1 MPTVSID
8 YFFMGPSGQEEAQ
21 GVLPM
26 LAVKS
31 HESRMTLTHVVERKG
46 PVDSTTRRL
55 VADLD
60 WLGLRRLVFESDQ
73 EPAILALKQAVRE
86 SMPTVEFVMEEE
98 SPIEEHQSNGTIEV
112 TVREIQKHVRVM
124 KSALE
129 ERMKCEVPSRHPK
142 LAFLV
147 GLAGR
152 LMSRYQVG
160 RDGRTAY
167 ELHAGK
173 PYRIQLVE
181 FGERVYFMP
190 IRPGGARQAKLDPK
204 WQDGTFIG
212 IRDRSDEMLIMT
224 TSGVY
229 KTRNVRRRPESERW
243 DFEFLMTLRGTLWNP
258 NLAAGEMAA
267 DALPADMAVPMPA
280 PAPVPQVVVE
290 AAPVDRAVS
299 RVYIKKADV
308 QKYGYSMNCL
318 GCRSVM
324 TNTTARAHT
333 EECRKRL
340 ERCLAEDEETKF
352 RSEAAKLRVDNWL
365 ASRVESTEKPRSG
378 DAVSHEPSGA
388 ASSSAPAAAVS
399 GSVSM
404 AVSSSS
410 VDERFRSDE
419 VPDHGVKRVRWSPH
433 EQDTKEFDP
442 NEPSDAS
449 VQSRVLKRQPE
460 STTEDLED
468 AGDQEN
474 RGDADDDDM
483 KALGAVCEEPVITI
497 GVDGETLDECENG
510 EESYVDDVNGGFLD
524 PEMVKEARVEEFA
537 GYLKMQVY
545 CRVPVAEIGSFTK

>member
-1 MPTVSID
+1 
-8 YFFMGPSGQEEAQ
+8 
-21 GVLPM
+21 
-26 LAVKS
+26 
-31 HESRMTLTHVVERKG
+31 MTFAHVVERKG
-46 PVDSTTRRL
+46 PVDFTTRRL

-60 WLGLRRLVFESDQ
+60 WLGLRRLVFKSDQ

-86 SMPTVEFVMEEE
+86 SMPTVEFVMEE
-98 SPIEEHQSNGTIEV
+98 SPVEEHQSNGTIEL
-112 TVREIQKHVRVM
+112 TVRKIQKQVRVM

-129 ERMKCEVPSRHPK
+129 ERMKCEVLSRHPL

-147 GLAGR
+147 EHAGK

-173 PYRIQLVE
+173 PYRRQLVE

-204 WQDGTFIG
+204 WQDGAFIG

-224 TSGVY
+224 TSGVC
-229 KTRNVRRRPESERW
+229 KKRNVRRRPELERW
-243 DFEFLMTLRGTLWNP
+243 DFEFLMTLKGTPWNP
-258 NLAAGEMAA
+258 NPAAGEMAA

-280 PAPVPQVVVE
+280 PAPVPQIMVA
-290 AAPVDRAVS
+290 AAPVERAAS

-308 QKYGYSMNCL
+308 QKFGYSMNCP

-340 ERCLAEDEETKF
+340 ESCLAEDEETKL
-352 RSEAAKLRVDNWL
+352 RSEAAKLR
-365 ASRVESTEKPRSG
+365 ASRVGSTEKPRSG
-378 DAVSHEPSGA
+378 DVVSHEPSGA
-388 ASSSAPAAAVS
+388 ASSSAPAAAAS
-399 GSVSM
+399 GSVPM
-404 AVSSSS
+404 AVSSSPA
-410 VDERFRSDE
+410 DERFRSDE
-419 VPDHGVKRVRWSPH
+419 VPDRGVKKVRWSPH

-442 NEPSDAS
+442 NESS
-449 VQSRVLKRQPE
+449 VQSNRGSFQPD

-474 RGDADDDDM
+474 RGDDDDDDM
-483 KALGAVCEEPVITI
+483 KALGEVNEQPAKTIAVN
-497 GVDGETLDECENG
+497 GETLDECESV

-524 PEMVKEARVEEFA
+524 PEMVRDARVEELA

-545 CRVPVAEIGSFTK
+545 CRVSAAEIGSHEVIKTR